1 MSLTE
6 IINSSSLGIIL
17 FFTLIQLSPIKI
29 NPWSKVFK
37 WIGNVINE
45 DILVKLKSL
54 EKELSRISSNVE
66 EYNAI
71 NSRVRILR
79 FGNEIKQG
87 ILHTK
92 DYFDQI
98 MQDIDIYENY
108 CNINKEF
115 RNSITSITVEI
126 ITNNYRERL
135 EKNDFL

>member
-1 MSLTE
+1 M
-6 IINSSSLGIIL
+6 
-17 FFTLIQLSPIKI
+17 
-29 NPWSKVFK
+29 FK

-45 DILVKLKSL
+45 DILAKLKSL
-54 EKELSRISSNVE
+54 EKEVGRISDNVE
-66 EYNAI
+66 GYNAI

-108 CNINKEF
+108 CNRNKEF

>member
-66 EYNAI
+66 KYNAI

>member
-17 FFTLIQLSPIKI
+17 FFTLIQFSPIKI

-108 CNINKEF
+108 CNRNKEF

-126 ITNNYRERL
+126 ITNNYIERL

>member
-1 MSLTE
+1 M
-6 IINSSSLGIIL
+6 
-17 FFTLIQLSPIKI
+17 
-29 NPWSKVFK
+29 FK
-37 WIGNVINE
+37 WIGNAINE
-45 DILVKLKSL
+45 DILAKLKSL
-54 EKELSRISSNVE
+54 EKEVGRIRDNVE
-66 EYNAI
+66 WYNVI

-108 CNINKEF
+108 CNRNKEF